1 VSDSEKGTE
10 PTSPVPSASQRAE
23 DGKKAMAEYEMAAF
37 AIRAKTE
44 RLRALRLARD
54 AEAAKTAPKAAPKKK
69 SASKSAA
76 AKRASGTLSDWLDAQ
91 ERGGHRA

>member
-1 VSDSEKGTE
+1 MTDSDKGADPTVSAAG
-10 PTSPVPSASQRAE
+10 QRAD
-23 DGKKAMAEYEMAAF
+23 DGKKAMAEYEAAAL

-44 RLRALRLARD
+44 RLRALRLARE
-54 AEAAKTAPKAAPKKK
+54 AELARTTPKPAAKRKAGAKT
-69 SASKSAA
+69 AA